1 MWKKEG
7 WTQEKP
13 YTAEQFAEM
22 AMDFCS
28 RHSFDKAPAP
38 PGKKTHEFNEIDER
52 ERKRPFLTEEEQLQ
66 AAVAASL
73 RADHGVEEY
82 EMEEDDDIEYLG
94 TTEQVAAESTEEEE
108 KEPSFIETLLTTVV
122 GDEPS
127 EGARIQLRMPDA
139 TKIVRKFGKTDSIKT
154 VYAFV
159 AVSAHA
165 NHFPLSDSCC

>member
-73 RADHGVEEY
+73 RADHGEEEY